1 VNGRAAVG
9 LVGLAVSIT
18 LASAASAR
26 AAIQLQN
33 DAQADSLQRVEGAWN
48 APRVREFVRRAIV
61 RRATWAGEEVLQDY
75 RAHARGHIYFLYD
88 LGRGTERHLV
98 KADQM
103 ALDLYWRAPGRT
115 RQLIVGRRER
125 KVLPTNIRY
134 HLDHLTVVMDNLG
147 DRVSLGE
154 GSEVRDALHPAA
166 PEALEFYEYR
176 LADSLTL
183 VMPDREVRVYKIE
196 VRPQDPD
203 GAGLVGAI
211 YLDRLSAD
219 IVQMEFTFTAASYLD
234 DTLDY
239 FSIRLENALWQGRYW
254 LPHRQ
259 GIELRRDI
267 KALKFPAGG
276 IIRAE
281 FRISDYQFN
290 IGTLESFFRGPQV
303 TALPASLREAFEF
316 DEGLYAALDPDVA
329 VAPPSLE
336 GIRESATQIVTESYL
351 QRLGGLRLAVPG
363 VSSVLRFRRSEGLY
377 AGPGL
382 SRGLP
387 NSARGI
393 LLAGYAFG
401 ADRWGLEG
409 RLQVPLVGSL
419 DLELEGYWNRAADV
433 TPWTA
438 SSGAIAT
445 LAALLDGEDYRAPF
459 WASGAGL
466 ALVRPWGAARARVS
480 LAWESWEPATLGAD
494 DLIDRSYR
502 GVRAVDDGEVAWLAA
517 ELKRPPLVAVEAV
530 GGLSWEGRLEAASRS
545 LVGDFEYVRATLR
558 AEQFWPAVALGLDLR
573 LSAAAGAVGGGRI
586 PAQRLFPA
594 GGRGSVRG
602 YGFHGYAGNLYASGG
617 IELSRKIRHP
627 WVSLS
632 LFADVGWVGSQGSSA
647 ERALDVWNRAGDPA
661 RATHGPLIGVGAGVG
676 LVFDILRVGLARG
689 LRQGGIWEL
698 VVRVRPDFWDWL

>member
-1 VNGRAAVG
+1 M
-9 LVGLAVSIT
+9 AVSIT

-33 DAQADSLQRVEGAWN
+33 DTQADSLQRVEGAWN
-48 APRVREFVRRAIV
+48 APRVRELVGRAIV

-166 PEALEFYEYR
+166 PQALEFYEYR
-176 LADSLTL
+176 LTDSLTL
-183 VMPDREVRVYKIE
+183 VMPDREVRVYKVD
-196 VRPQDPD
+196 VRPQDPN

-239 FSIRLENALWQGRYW
+239 FSIRLENALWEGRYW

-290 IGTLESFFRGPQV
+290 TGTPESFFRGPQV
-303 TALPASLREAFEF
+303 TALAASVREAFEF

-336 GIRESATQIVTESYL
+336 EIRESATQIVTESYL
-351 QRLGGLRLAVPG
+351 QRLEGLRLAVPG

-377 AGPGL
+377 VGPGL
-382 SRGLP
+382 SRGFP
-387 NSARGI
+387 GSARGI

-419 DLELEGYWNRAADV
+419 DLELEGYWNLAADV
-433 TPWTA
+433 TPWAA

-502 GVRAVDDGEVAWLAA
+502 GVRAVDDGEVAWLAV

-530 GGLSWEGRLEAASRS
+530 GGLSWEGRLEAVSRL
-545 LVGDFEYVRATLR
+545 LVGDFEYVRVTLR

-602 YGFHGYAGNLYASGG
+602 YGFHRYAGNLYGSGG

-632 LFADVGWVGSQGSSA
+632 LFADVGGVGSQGSSA
-647 ERALDVWNRAGDPA
+647 ERALDVWNRAGDAA

-676 LVFDILRVGLARG
+676 LVFDILRVELARG